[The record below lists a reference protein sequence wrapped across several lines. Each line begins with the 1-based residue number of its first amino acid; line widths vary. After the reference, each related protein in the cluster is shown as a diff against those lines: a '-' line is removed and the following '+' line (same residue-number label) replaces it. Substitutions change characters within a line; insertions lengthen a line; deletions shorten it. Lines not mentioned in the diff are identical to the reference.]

1 MMEEVNSTD
10 RILVAFL
17 EKKCKEMLSTN
28 LVLEAKLVVEQT
40 KSKDINQSIQNEI
53 DQADNLRLIIEK
65 KDQDIA
71 HLNNEFRACV
81 DDKNKIIQDRNELN
95 GKVNQL
101 QNQLNRETSVKDSIL
116 NEYKMLKSSCD
127 AQIAEK
133 TNEIESFKLKLADI
147 QSSLI
152 YKDNELN
159 ALKVE
164 YDALKSQINT
174 KKSK

>member
-1 MMEEVNSTD
+1 MEQVNYQ
-10 RILVAFL
+10 
-17 EKKCKEMLSTN
+17 EKIVIPTLQKKIQELQALN
-28 LVLEAKLVVEQT
+28 LVLEVSLLVEQA

-71 HLNNEFRACV
+71 HLNNEIKACI

-101 QNQLNRETSVKDSIL
+101 QNQLNRETSVKDSVL
-116 NEYKMLKSSCD
+116 HEYKMLKASCD

-133 TNEIESFKLKLADI
+133 TNEIESFKLKFADI

-159 ALKVE
+159 ALRVE
-164 YDALKSQINT
+164 YDALKSQINI

>member
-1 MMEEVNSTD
+1 MEQVNYQ
-10 RILVAFL
+10 
-17 EKKCKEMLSTN
+17 EKIVIPTLQKKIQELQALN
-28 LVLEAKLVVEQT
+28 LVLEVSLLVEQA

-71 HLNNEFRACV
+71 HLNNEIKACI

-101 QNQLNRETSVKDSIL
+101 QNQLNRETSVKDSVL
-116 NEYKMLKSSCD
+116 HEYKMLKSSCD

-133 TNEIESFKLKLADI
+133 TNEIESFKLKFADI

-159 ALKVE
+159 ALRVE
-164 YDALKSQINT
+164 YDALKSQINI

>member
-1 MMEEVNSTD
+1 MEQVNYQ
-10 RILVAFL
+10 
-17 EKKCKEMLSTN
+17 EKIVIPTLQKKLQELQALN
-28 LVLEAKLVVEQT
+28 LVLEVSLLVEQA
-40 KSKDINQSIQNEI
+40 KNKDINQSIQNEI
-53 DQADNLRLIIEK
+53 DQVDNLRLIIEK

-71 HLNNEFRACV
+71 NLNNEIKACI

-101 QNQLNRETSVKDSIL
+101 QNQLNRETSVKDSVL
-116 NEYKMLKSSCD
+116 HEYKMLKSSCD

-159 ALKVE
+159 ALRVE